1 MTNPTQPGQV
11 PEALPHAPS
20 TTQEPDAAI
29 TARMAADRI
38 KAQASPSVSPSPS
51 VAPSVVTEEQR
62 TAAVIRAARS
72 VIARSQALYLQ
83 GLALTADDHTLGDLA
98 SALRGIDAKV

>member
-1 MTNPTQPGQV
+1 MFKK
-11 PEALPHAPS
+11 AKLPHAPS
-20 TTQEPDAAI
+20 ITQEPDAAI

-38 KAQASPSVSPSPS
+38 KAQASPSPSEVSE
-51 VAPSVVTEEQR
+51 AQR

-83 GLALTADDHTLGDLA
+83 GLALPADDHTLGDLA
-98 SALRGIDAKV
+98 SALRGVDVKV

>member
-1 MTNPTQPGQV
+1 MFKK
-11 PEALPHAPS
+11 AKLPHAPS
-20 TTQEPDAAI
+20 ITQEPDAAI
-29 TARMAADRI
+29 TARMAADQI
-38 KAQASPSVSPSPS
+38 KAHASPSVSPSPS
-51 VAPSVVTEEQR
+51 PSVAAEVSAEQR

-98 SALRGIDAKV
+98 SALRGVDVKV

>member
-1 MTNPTQPGQV
+1 MFKK
-11 PEALPHAPS
+11 AKLPHAPS

-38 KAQASPSVSPSPS
+38 KAQASPS
-51 VAPSVVTEEQR
+51 PSVVTEEQR

-83 GLALTADDHTLGDLA
+83 GLALQADDHTLGDLA
-98 SALRGIDAKV
+98 SALRGVDGKASKGEGVKG

>member
-1 MTNPTQPGQV
+1 MFKK
-11 PEALPHAPS
+11 AKLPHAPS
-20 TTQEPDAAI
+20 ITQEPDAAI

-38 KAQASPSVSPSPS
+38 KAHASPSVSPSPS
-51 VAPSVVTEEQR
+51 VAPSVATEVSAEQR

-98 SALRGIDAKV
+98 SALRGVDVKV

>member
-1 MTNPTQPGQV
+1 MFKK
-11 PEALPHAPS
+11 AKLPHAPS
-20 TTQEPDAAI
+20 ITQELDAAI
-29 TARMAADRI
+29 TARMAAEDRI
-38 KAQASPSVSPSPS
+38 KAHASPSVSPSPS
-51 VAPSVVTEEQR
+51 VAAEVSAEQR

-98 SALRGIDAKV
+98 SALRGVDVKDEGVKV

>member
-1 MTNPTQPGQV
+1 MFKKAKLLQ
-11 PEALPHAPS
+11 APS
-20 TTQEPDAAI
+20 ITQEPDAAI

-38 KAQASPSVSPSPS
+38 KAHASPSVSPSPS
-51 VAPSVVTEEQR
+51 VATEVSAEQR

-98 SALRGIDAKV
+98 SALRGVDVKGEGVKV

>member
-1 MTNPTQPGQV
+1 MFKK
-11 PEALPHAPS
+11 AKLPHAPS
-20 TTQEPDAAI
+20 ITQEPDAAI

-51 VAPSVVTEEQR
+51 VAPSVAPSEVSAEQR

-98 SALRGIDAKV
+98 SALRGVDVKV

>member
-1 MTNPTQPGQV
+1 MFKK
-11 PEALPHAPS
+11 AKLPHAPS
-20 TTQEPDAAI
+20 ITQEPDAAI

-38 KAQASPSVSPSPS
+38 KAHASPSVSSPS
-51 VAPSVVTEEQR
+51 VAPEVSEQQR

-98 SALRGIDAKV
+98 SALRGVDVKDEGVKGEG

>member
-1 MTNPTQPGQV
+1 MFKK
-11 PEALPHAPS
+11 AKLPHAPS
-20 TTQEPDAAI
+20 ITQEPDAAI

-38 KAQASPSVSPSPS
+38 KAHASPSVSSSPS
-51 VAPSVVTEEQR
+51 VAAEVSAEQR

-98 SALRGIDAKV
+98 SALRGVDVKDEG

>member
-1 MTNPTQPGQV
+1 MFKK
-11 PEALPHAPS
+11 AKLPHAPS
-20 TTQEPDAAI
+20 ITQELDAAI
-29 TARMAADRI
+29 TARMAAEDRI
-38 KAQASPSVSPSPS
+38 KAQASPSPS
-51 VAPSVVTEEQR
+51 VAPSEVSEEQR

-98 SALRGIDAKV
+98 SALRGVDVKV

>member
-1 MTNPTQPGQV
+1 MFKK
-11 PEALPHAPS
+11 AKLPHAPS

-38 KAQASPSVSPSPS
+38 KAQASPSPS

-83 GLALTADDHTLGDLA
+83 GLALQADDHTLGDLA
-98 SALRGIDAKV
+98 SALRGVDGKASKGEGVKG